1 MNSKQTNLISL
12 QHCLPLFVFLG
23 LACFLS
29 GCRHADRDKIVRRA
43 TPHVPTNLHVVDQLP
58 GNFQRVIVL
67 PCHHEPEDELLIDYV
82 DTVFRQELTKRRA
95 FEPVFLSR
103 EELNRMI
110 GKTQLT
116 PQNKL
121 PENFLARLLSKYPGV
136 DGVMFLEIFGYRAYK
151 PLALGVRGKLVDL
164 RSGDF
169 IWAIDE
175 TFDAGNASVI
185 SAAENFQ
192 QREQVTT
199 FSRHSHGSVLSS
211 PRAFT
216 KYVADATFGTLPG
229 R

>member
-1 MNSKQTNLISL
+1 MNSKRNYLLDATRSMLASGLLVTI
-12 QHCLPLFVFLG
+12 FLLG
-23 LACFLS
+23 ACQLS
-29 GCRHADRDKIVRRA
+29 DRDRIVRKA
-43 TPHVPTNLHVVDQLP
+43 TPHMPTNLHAVERFP
-58 GNFQRVIVL
+58 GNFQRVVVL
-67 PCHHEPEDELLIDYV
+67 PCHYEHEDGKVLDYV
-82 DTVFRQELTKRRA
+82 DSVFRQELTKQRS
-95 FEPVFLSR
+95 FEPVFISR
-103 EELNRMI
+103 PELARMV

-116 PQNKL
+116 PQEKL
-121 PENFLARLLSKYPGV
+121 PENFLVRLISKHPGV
-136 DGVMFLEIFGYRAYK
+136 DGVMFLEVFSYRPYK

-185 SAAENFQ
+185 VAAENFQ

-211 PRAFT
+211 PRAFA
-216 KYVADATFGTLPG
+216 KYVADATFGTLPS